1 MISLERELSKI
12 VMLIVTVYYRK
23 RIQMK
28 ISKVKRHIEQGL
40 GETSSK
46 ILFVLSVWNHLDST
60 QFSQQDV

>member
-1 MISLERELSKI
+1 M
-12 VMLIVTVYYRK
+12 VTVYYRK

-28 ISKVKRHIEQGL
+28 ISNVKRHIEQGS